1 MDEKFARMIVLEES
15 RNQDYFHPQ
24 EPPASFFAGKNPSCG
39 DDLGF
44 YLKEEPKDQVSSL
57 SYQGH
62 GCAISKASSSLM
74 CQLLEGKSIEE
85 SLALARL
92 FIQMIQ
98 RGPDSL
104 TEEEKDRLGDA
115 MALEGVAN
123 MPARAKCA
131 TLPWHT
137 LLKEYLPEE
146 AQGMDDDL
154 IPDDDVIPDDDIL
167 P

>member
-1 MDEKFARMIVLEES
+1 
-15 RNQDYFHPQ
+15 
-24 EPPASFFAGKNPSCG
+24 
-39 DDLGF
+39 
-44 YLKEEPKDQVSSL
+44 
-57 SYQGH
+57 
-62 GCAISKASSSLM
+62 M